1 MTMKGWLNRKL
12 FVEEENPKREQEIP
26 NDLGLRDYDQYPPM
40 PEPPP
45 AEEMYDEFVQP
56 APIIESEAE
65 FIDRMQYQNI
75 PPNDYF
81 PDDEDAPP
89 EEDRAQ
95 YYEEDYGDFSD
106 YPETVIPYEELY
118 NDTPIARNTSSPS
131 PTPSPIPSSP
141 VPPAKTIKDDEILI
155 EPEMLT
161 GRRSYVIKEDY
172 LDELIDK
179 IFSRLDI
186 PAIEYKAK
194 LDDVKEVIVETGGG
208 LPANLAIITGKD
220 GVVDV
225 PLGNHEQKKL
235 DDTVEI
241 VDKNVDKEM

>member
-1 MTMKGWLNRKL
+1 MAMKGWLNRKL
-12 FVEEENPKREQEIP
+12 FVEEEKPKREQEIP
-26 NDLGLRDYDQYPPM
+26 DYDQYPPM

-45 AEEMYDEFVQP
+45 AEEMYDDFVQP
-56 APIIESEAE
+56 APIVESEAE
-65 FIDRMQYQNI
+65 FIDRIQYQNI

-81 PDDEDAPP
+81 PDDADVPP
-89 EEDRAQ
+89 EEEDRTQ

-118 NDTPIARNTSSPS
+118 NDTPPVRNINSPS
-131 PTPSPIPSSP
+131 PAPSSP
-141 VPPAKTIKDDEILI
+141 AAPSAKTIKDDEILI

-179 IFSRLDI
+179 IFSRLDV

-194 LDDVKEVIVETGGG
+194 LDDVKEVIVETGDG
-208 LPANLAIITGKD
+208 LPANLAIVTGKD

-225 PLGNHEQKKL
+225 PLGNHEQEKL

>member
-1 MTMKGWLNRKL
+1 MAMKGWLNRKL
-12 FVEEENPKREQEIP
+12 FVEEEKPKREQEIP
-26 NDLGLRDYDQYPPM
+26 DYDQYPPM

-56 APIIESEAE
+56 APIVESEAE
-65 FIDRMQYQNI
+65 FIDRIQYQNI

-81 PDDEDAPP
+81 PDDADVPP
-89 EEDRAQ
+89 EEEDRTQ

-118 NDTPIARNTSSPS
+118 NDTPPVRNINSPS
-131 PTPSPIPSSP
+131 PAPSSP
-141 VPPAKTIKDDEILI
+141 AAPSAKTIKDDEILI

-179 IFSRLDI
+179 IFSRLDV

-194 LDDVKEVIVETGGG
+194 LDDVKEVIVETGDG
-208 LPANLAIITGKD
+208 LPANLAIVTGKD

-225 PLGNHEQKKL
+225 PLGNHEQEKL

>member
-1 MTMKGWLNRKL
+1 MAMKGWLNRKL
-12 FVEEENPKREQEIP
+12 FVEEEKPKREQEIP
-26 NDLGLRDYDQYPPM
+26 DYDQYPPM

-56 APIIESEAE
+56 APIVESEAE
-65 FIDRMQYQNI
+65 FIDRIQYQNI

-81 PDDEDAPP
+81 PDDADVPP
-89 EEDRAQ
+89 EEEDRTQ

-118 NDTPIARNTSSPS
+118 NDTQTVRNISSPS
-131 PTPSPIPSSP
+131 PAPSSP
-141 VPPAKTIKDDEILI
+141 VAPPAKTIKDDEILI

-179 IFSRLDI
+179 IFSRLDV

-208 LPANLAIITGKD
+208 LPANLAIVTGKD

-225 PLGNHEQKKL
+225 PLGNHEQEKL

>member
-1 MTMKGWLNRKL
+1 MAMKGWLNRKL
-12 FVEEENPKREQEIP
+12 FVEEEKPKREQEIP
-26 NDLGLRDYDQYPPM
+26 DYDQYPPM

-45 AEEMYDEFVQP
+45 AEEMYDDFVQP
-56 APIIESEAE
+56 APIVESEAQ
-65 FIDRMQYQNI
+65 FIDRIQYQNI

-81 PDDEDAPP
+81 PDDADVPP
-89 EEDRAQ
+89 EEEDRTQ

-118 NDTPIARNTSSPS
+118 NDTPPVRNINSPS
-131 PTPSPIPSSP
+131 PAPSSP
-141 VPPAKTIKDDEILI
+141 AAPSAKTIKDDEILI

-179 IFSRLDI
+179 IFSRLDV

-194 LDDVKEVIVETGGG
+194 LDDVKEVIVETGDG
-208 LPANLAIITGKD
+208 LPANLAIVTGKD

-225 PLGNHEQKKL
+225 PLGNHEQEKL

>member
-1 MTMKGWLNRKL
+1 MAMKGWLNRKL
-12 FVEEENPKREQEIP
+12 FVEEEKPKREQEIP
-26 NDLGLRDYDQYPPM
+26 DYDQYPPM

-56 APIIESEAE
+56 APIVESEAE
-65 FIDRMQYQNI
+65 FIDRIQYQNI

-81 PDDEDAPP
+81 PDDADVPP
-89 EEDRAQ
+89 EEEDRTQ

-118 NDTPIARNTSSPS
+118 NDTPPVRNINSPS
-131 PTPSPIPSSP
+131 PAPSSP
-141 VPPAKTIKDDEILI
+141 AAPSAKTIKDDEILI

-179 IFSRLDI
+179 IFSRLDV

-194 LDDVKEVIVETGGG
+194 LDDVKEVIVETGDG
-208 LPANLAIITGKD
+208 LPANLAIVTGKD

-225 PLGNHEQKKL
+225 PLGNHEQEKL
-235 DDTVEI
+235 EDTVEI

>member
-1 MTMKGWLNRKL
+1 MAMKGWLNRKL
-12 FVEEENPKREQEIP
+12 FVEEEKPKREQEIP
-26 NDLGLRDYDQYPPM
+26 DYDQYPPI

-45 AEEMYDEFVQP
+45 AEEMYDEFIQS
-56 APIIESEAE
+56 APPIMESEAE
-65 FIDRMQYQNI
+65 FIDRIQHQNI
-75 PPNDYF
+75 PPDDYF
-81 PDDEDAPP
+81 PDDADAPP
-89 EEDRAQ
+89 EEEDRTQ
-95 YYEEDYGDFSD
+95 YYEEDYNDFSG
-106 YPETVIPYEELY
+106 YSETAIPYEELY
-118 NDTPIARNTSSPS
+118 NNAPIVQNISSPS
-131 PTPSPIPSSP
+131 PAA
-141 VPPAKTIKDDEILI
+141 PPAKAIKDDEILI

-208 LPANLAIITGKD
+208 LPANLAIVTGKD

-225 PLGNHEQKKL
+225 PLGSHEQEKL

-241 VDKNVDKEM
+241 VDKNADKEM